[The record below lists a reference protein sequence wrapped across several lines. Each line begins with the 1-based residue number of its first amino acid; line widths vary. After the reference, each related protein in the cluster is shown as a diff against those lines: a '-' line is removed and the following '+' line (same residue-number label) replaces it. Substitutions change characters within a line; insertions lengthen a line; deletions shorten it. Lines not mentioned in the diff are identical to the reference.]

1 VAEATV
7 TSKGQITI
15 PIDVRRRLGLET
27 GSRVHFVLTDAGTY
41 EFIPVNQSVRSL
53 RGLIPA
59 PELAVSLTD
68 MDRAME
74 AGATGIDAP

>member
-1 VAEATV
+1 MAEATV

-41 EFIPVNQSVRSL
+41 QIIPVNQSVRSL
-53 RGLIPA
+53 KGLIPA
-59 PELAVSLTD
+59 PALRVTLAD
-68 MDRAME
+68 MDRAIE
-74 AGATGIDAP
+74 AGGAGIETP